1 MAAMNRVIIN
11 DLQNAVE
18 RLHSNLMSLENR
30 VSSLSPRKTGLQ
42 GVRIMRLVA
51 LMSGPKII
59 ATSSGIRVDSVAPYS
74 YRDEANDTGGR
85 DVKRRHGLALAIIAG
100 GCLTVGGGALFRE
113 MIIPDRVSKKVDALV
128 PQAMSRA
135 KPLVQPATQAVP
147 AAPPVRHPV
156 SVAKNRGRPGGQI
169 IKSDEMPN
177 QRLRDATKN
186 RVVLQGAP
194 TYSDDFDVLS
204 IARSKPKPKVDPNI
218 SSGDAAPQLERVF
231 FARSGSDPL
240 ETDWMKHL
248 SQRRLTEVP
257 DEFIR

>member
-1 MAAMNRVIIN
+1 MAAMNRVTIS
-11 DLQNAVE
+11 DLKNTVE

-51 LMSGPKII
+51 LMSGPNTI
-59 ATSSGIRVDSVAPYS
+59 ATSSGIRVDSMAPYS

-100 GCLTVGGGALFRE
+100 GCLTIGGGALFRE

-128 PQAMSRA
+128 PQAMSQA
-135 KPLVQPATQAVP
+135 KPLVQLAIPAVP
-147 AAPPVRHPV
+147 ASPHVQPSV

-169 IKSDEMPN
+169 IKSDEIPN

-186 RVVLQGAP
+186 RDVLQTAP
-194 TYSDDFDVLS
+194 TYSDDFDVYS
-204 IARSKPKPKVDPNI
+204 ITRLKQEVDPNI
-218 SSGDAAPQLERVF
+218 SSGDATPQLGRVLF
-231 FARSGSDPL
+231 DRSGSDPL

>member
-1 MAAMNRVIIN
+1 MNRVTIS
-11 DLQNAVE
+11 DLKNTVE

-51 LMSGPKII
+51 LMSGPNTI
-59 ATSSGIRVDSVAPYS
+59 ATSSGIRVDSMAPYS

-100 GCLTVGGGALFRE
+100 GCLTIGGGALFRE

-128 PQAMSRA
+128 PQAMSQA
-135 KPLVQPATQAVP
+135 KPLVQLAIPAVP
-147 AAPPVRHPV
+147 ASPHVQPSV

-169 IKSDEMPN
+169 IKSDEIPN

-186 RVVLQGAP
+186 RDVLQTAP
-194 TYSDDFDVLS
+194 TYSDDFDVYS
-204 IARSKPKPKVDPNI
+204 ITRLKQEVDPNI
-218 SSGDAAPQLERVF
+218 SSGDATPQLERVLF
-231 FARSGSDPL
+231 DRSGSDPL